1 MNKKYQEEKS
11 EKINKKITTGKESKQ
26 REKKKEKR
34 IACAD
39 CGGDVRS
46 GEAANDHVCGGAY
59 H

>member
-11 EKINKKITTGKESKQ
+11 EKINKKITTGRESKQ
-26 REKKKEKR
+26 REKKEKR

-39 CGGDVRS
+39 CGGDLNS
-46 GEAANDHVCGGAY
+46 GEAANDHLCSRVY